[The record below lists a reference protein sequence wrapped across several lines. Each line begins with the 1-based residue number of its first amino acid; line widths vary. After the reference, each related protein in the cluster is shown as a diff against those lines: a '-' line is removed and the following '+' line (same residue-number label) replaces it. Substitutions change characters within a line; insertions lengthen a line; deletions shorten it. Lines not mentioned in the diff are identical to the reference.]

1 MTLNRLLIGTYTPRE
16 PEPGVSRGIYEA
28 TFDDANGEFT
38 VTGLAA
44 EAQSPAFLTQYG
56 KFVYSVNELDPGR
69 VSAFALTD
77 DGLAFLNTVPTDG
90 AYPCHLA
97 ATADWLSVA
106 NYSTGSIATF
116 RIDDGVIGER
126 VDFAQHT
133 GAGPN
138 PVRQKSAHAH
148 QTYLA
153 TDRDMLVPD
162 LGGDR
167 LYWYRIDA
175 TGALV
180 GEPGVTQLAAGTG
193 PRHVERHP
201 TLPVLYVIN
210 ELGNTI
216 DVLERDPGNPMRI
229 LQTVSTL
236 PDDFAGTSTTS
247 EIAVSPD
254 GRFVYGSNRGHDS
267 IVSFA
272 IDEAGRLSE
281 PEYTSTRGA
290 HPRFF
295 TLDPGGRWLLAANQN
310 SDNVVVFALQD
321 GRLRDAVCETGVP
334 RPVCLLFLDPSAL
347 NHGIRKFRQR
357 WRSSQ

>member
-1 MTLNRLLIGTYTPRE
+1 MTVNRLLIGTYTPRE
-16 PEPGVSRGIYEA
+16 PEPGGSRGIYEA
-28 TFDDANGEFT
+28 TFDDATGALT
-38 VTGLAA
+38 VRGLAA
-44 EAQSPAFLTQYG
+44 QAQSPAFLIQHG

-77 DGLAFLNTVPTDG
+77 GGLAFLNSVPTDG

-106 NYSTGSIATF
+106 NYSTGSVATF
-116 RIDDGVIGER
+116 RIEDGALGER
-126 VDFAQHT
+126 VDFSQHAGT
-133 GAGPN
+133 GPN
-138 PVRQKSAHAH
+138 PIRQKSAHAH

-162 LGGDR
+162 LGNDR

-175 TGALV
+175 TGAFA
-180 GEPGVTQLAAGTG
+180 GEPGVTQLVAGAG

-201 TLPVLYVIN
+201 TLPILYVIN

-216 DVLERDPGNPMRI
+216 DVLERDPDNPMRV

-236 PDDFAGTSTTS
+236 PDDFAGSSTTA
-247 EIAVSPD
+247 EIAVSVD

-272 IDEAGRLSE
+272 VDGAGRLSQAE
-281 PEYTSTRGA
+281 HTPTRGV

-295 TLDPGGRWLLAANQN
+295 TLDPSGRWLLAANQN
-310 SDNVVVFALQD
+310 SDNIVVFALED
-321 GRLRDAVCETGVP
+321 GRPGDVACETGAP
-334 RPVCLLFLDPSAL
+334 RPVCLLFLS
-347 NHGIRKFRQR
+347 
-357 WRSSQ
+357 

>member
-1 MTLNRLLIGTYTPRE
+1 MTVSRLLIGTYTPRE
-16 PEPGVSRGIYEA
+16 PEPGASKGIYGA
-28 TFDDANGEFT
+28 TFDDATGELT
-38 VTGLAA
+38 VSGLAA

-77 DGLAFLNTVPTDG
+77 DGLTFLNTVPTDG
-90 AYPCHLA
+90 AYPCHVA

-106 NYSTGSIATF
+106 NYSSGSVATF
-116 RIDDGVIGER
+116 RINDGAIGQR

-133 GAGPN
+133 GSGPN

-148 QTYLA
+148 ETYLA
-153 TDRDMLVPD
+153 TDSYMLVPD
-162 LGGDR
+162 LGSDR
-167 LYWYRIDA
+167 LYSYRIDA
-175 TGALV
+175 AGAFV
-180 GEPGVTQLAAGTG
+180 GEPGVTQLAAGGG

-216 DVLERDPGNPMRI
+216 DVLERDAASPMRI

-236 PDDFAGTSTTS
+236 PDDFAGSSTTS
-247 EIAVSPD
+247 EIAISAD

-272 IDEAGRLSE
+272 VDDAGRLSD
-281 PEYTSTRGA
+281 PDYVSTRGE

-295 TLDPGGRWLLAANQN
+295 TLDPSGGWLLAANQN
-310 SDNVVVFALQD
+310 SDNVVVFALD
-321 GRLRDAVCETGVP
+321 EGRLRDVVCETSAP
-334 RPVCLLFLDPSAL
+334 RPVCLLFLAEA
-347 NHGIRKFRQR
+347 G
-357 WRSSQ
+357 

>member
-1 MTLNRLLIGTYTPRE
+1 MTVNRLLIGTYTPRE
-16 PEPGVSRGIYEA
+16 PEPGGSRGIYKA
-28 TFDDANGEFT
+28 TFDNATGALT
-38 VTGLAA
+38 VRGLAA
-44 EAQSPAFLTQYG
+44 QAQSPAFLIQHG
-56 KFVYSVNELDPGR
+56 EFVYSVNELDPGR

-77 DGLAFLNTVPTDG
+77 DGLAFLNSVPTDG

-116 RIDDGVIGER
+116 RNDDGAIGER
-126 VDFAQHT
+126 VGFAQHT
-133 GAGPN
+133 GSGPN
-138 PVRQKSAHAH
+138 PIRQKSAHAH

-162 LGGDR
+162 LGNDR

-175 TGALV
+175 TGAFA
-180 GEPGVTQLAAGTG
+180 GKPGVTQLVAGAG

-201 TLPVLYVIN
+201 TLPILYVIN

-216 DVLERDPGNPMRI
+216 DVVELDPVNPMRV

-236 PDDFAGTSTTS
+236 PDDFAGSSTTA
-247 EIAVSPD
+247 EIAVSAD
-254 GRFVYGSNRGHDS
+254 GRFVYGSNRGHES

-272 IDEAGRLSE
+272 VDGTGRLSQAE
-281 PEYTSTRGA
+281 HTPTRGV

-295 TLDPGGRWLLAANQN
+295 TLDPSGRWLLAANQN
-310 SDNVVVFALQD
+310 SDNIVVFALED
-321 GRLRDAVCETGVP
+321 GRPGDVVCETGAP
-334 RPVCLLFLDPSAL
+334 RPVCLLFLS
-347 NHGIRKFRQR
+347 
-357 WRSSQ
+357 

>member
-1 MTLNRLLIGTYTPRE
+1 MTVNRILVGTYTPRE
-16 PEPGVSRGIYEA
+16 PEPGASRGIYEA
-28 TFDDANGEFT
+28 TFDDATGEFA
-38 VTGLAA
+38 VGGLAA
-44 EAQSPAFLTQYG
+44 EAQSPAFLAQYG

-77 DGLAFLNTVPTDG
+77 DGLAFLNSVPTDG
-90 AYPCHLA
+90 TYPCHVA

-106 NYSTGSIATF
+106 NYSTGSVATF
-116 RIDDGVIGER
+116 RIDDGVIGQR

-138 PVRQKSAHAH
+138 PIRQKSAHAH

-162 LGGDR
+162 LGNDR
-167 LYWYRIDA
+167 LHWYRIDA
-175 TGALV
+175 AGAFV
-180 GEPGVTQLAAGTG
+180 GEPGVTQLAAGAG
-193 PRHVERHP
+193 PRHVEGHP
-201 TLPVLYVIN
+201 TLPILYVIN

-216 DVLERDPGNPMRI
+216 DVLERDADSPMRI

-236 PDDFAGTSTTS
+236 PGGFDGTSTTS
-247 EIAVSPD
+247 EIAVSGD

-272 IDEAGRLSE
+272 VDDAGRLSE
-281 PEYTSTRGA
+281 PEYVSTRGE

-295 TLDPGGRWLLAANQN
+295 TLDPGGGWLLAANQN
-310 SDNVVVFALQD
+310 SDNVVVFALD
-321 GRLRDAVCETGVP
+321 GGRPRDAVCETSVP
-334 RPVCLLFLDPSAL
+334 RPVCLHFVT
-347 NHGIRKFRQR
+347 
-357 WRSSQ
+357 

>member
-1 MTLNRLLIGTYTPRE
+1 MTVNRLLIGTYTPRE
-16 PEPGVSRGIYEA
+16 PEPDGSRGIYEA
-28 TFDDANGEFT
+28 TFDDVTGEFT
-38 VTGLAA
+38 VRGLAA
-44 EAQSPAFLTQYG
+44 EAQSPAFLAQYG
-56 KFVYSVNELDPGR
+56 EFVYSVNELDPGR

-77 DGLAFLNTVPTDG
+77 DGLAFLNSVPTDG

-106 NYSTGSIATF
+106 NYSTGSVATF
-116 RIDDGVIGER
+116 RIGDGAIGER

-138 PVRQKSAHAH
+138 PIRQRSAHAH

-162 LGGDR
+162 LGSDR
-167 LYWYRIDA
+167 LHWYRIDA
-175 TGALV
+175 AGAFV
-180 GEPGVTQLAAGTG
+180 GEPVMTQLAAGAG
-193 PRHVERHP
+193 PRHVEEHP
-201 TLPVLYVIN
+201 MLPILYVIN

-216 DVLERDPGNPMRI
+216 DVLERDADNPMRV

-236 PDDFAGTSTTS
+236 PSDFDSASTTS
-247 EIAVSPD
+247 EIIVSAD

-272 IDEAGRLSE
+272 VDDAGRLSA
-281 PEYTSTRGA
+281 PEHVSTRGE

-295 TLDPGGRWLLAANQN
+295 ALDPGGGWLLAANQN
-310 SDNVVVFALQD
+310 SDNVVVFALD
-321 GRLRDAVCETGVP
+321 EGRPRDAVCETGVP
-334 RPVCLLFLDPSAL
+334 RPVCLLYLAEA
-347 NHGIRKFRQR
+347 G
-357 WRSSQ
+357 

>member
-1 MTLNRLLIGTYTPRE
+1 MPCPICLSVPNTGFKDMTTDRVLIGTYTPRQPKSGE
-16 PEPGVSRGIYEA
+16 SRGIYDA
-28 TFDDANGEFT
+28 TFDNATGEFI
-38 VTGLAA
+38 VRGLAA
-44 EAQSPAFLTQYG
+44 EAQSPAFLAQHG
-56 KFVYSVNELDPGR
+56 EFVYSVNELDPGR
-69 VSAFALTD
+69 VSAFALAD
-77 DGLAFLNTVPTDG
+77 DGLEFLNAVPSDG

-106 NYSTGSIATF
+106 NYSTGSVATF
-116 RIDDGVIGER
+116 RIEDGAIGQR

-138 PVRQKSAHAH
+138 PIRQKSAHAH
-148 QTYLA
+148 QTYLL
-153 TDRDMLVPD
+153 TDGDMLVPD

-175 TGALV
+175 AGAFV
-180 GEPGVTQLAAGTG
+180 GEPGVTPLAAGAG

-216 DVLERDPGNPMRI
+216 NVLERAADSPMRI

-236 PDDFAGTSTTS
+236 PDDFGGASTTS
-247 EIAVSPD
+247 EIIVSAD
-254 GRFVYGSNRGHDS
+254 GGFVYGSNRGHDS

-272 IDEAGRLSE
+272 VDDAGRLSE
-281 PEYTSTRGA
+281 SEYVSTHGE

-295 TLDPGGRWLLAANQN
+295 TVDPGGGWLLAANQT
-310 SDNVVVFALQD
+310 SDNVVVFALD
-321 GRLRDAVCETGVP
+321 EGRPRDVVCETAVP
-334 RPVCLLFLDPSAL
+334 RPVCLLFLAES
-347 NHGIRKFRQR
+347 G
-357 WRSSQ
+357 